1 MKRRTFLLGGLIT
14 LIYEWIITACAPSPQ
29 SKVSSKSSIPSVDIS
44 HASISS
50 PPPREVPLSVTL
62 LPDDKDKAILSD
74 GIQDTTDI
82 ADEAH
87 TFSIQLLPNTE
98 SVTLSINLE
107 PKELQELHLYKS
119 SELDTHLWHQEDEPV
134 VIQENS
140 TRAHVVIRKSG
151 EYIVGRPAPLGI
163 APTTWFDD
171 TPSFQAGFHELVV
184 SGIGSNEK
192 EEFVKS
198 LNKDGMYGF
207 SLARRGTQ
215 KVALI
220 FIHGMYD
227 EHKERFEEFFSWI
240 KKDAPQA
247 LRDFFFEHCMFL
259 SFKFDTRRMIDENAL
274 NLLSFTDS
282 HGVMPFLLVGFSM
295 GGLLARVAHA
305 LSFHQGNT
313 TCLGVITLATP
324 HHGSPLAIPKWVRGA
339 LAKLLFGAQVYTL
352 YLIAINNFF
361 TPIQFKTY
369 SRKIV
374 EALKNTSDA
383 IFPAGFRCLFGDNND
398 PAIPSL
404 KFISSFAV
412 GQFPLVLGEEL
423 SPSDQYGVVCDKVS
437 TSVLSTVLE
446 YEKKET
452 AFGCRTNF
460 AKLTALLEEKAGVSS
475 KPFLTV
481 YGGYYEDI
489 TSETTSLNYIKIFS
503 HNSKAQNVVKER
515 SRAFEGSML
524 RIFNTIL
531 FPLIPTTGKG
541 TILSHHFNDG
551 LVPLSSQLNLMDGP
565 SFVSSKA
572 TRDKLEYDEEVIQSR
587 LPTCIKTVRIF
598 KNRNH
603 AQMSQRGDNDSFFMQ
618 LGEDLQGYIAEY
630 HASASFD
637 ISANDYIEL
646 GKTLDAMFTVSQT
659 TSFQD
664 SNGKGTFTENSHI
677 TQTKFSPD
685 STYSDTVG
693 VGVMVYKERIKN
705 QNGFSL
711 TQWEDTTTYQLY
723 FGRILGKWYVIGSR

>member
-1 MKRRTFLLGGLIT
+1 MKRRTFLLGGLIA
-14 LIYEWIITACAPSPQ
+14 LYEWIVSACAPSPQ
-29 SKVSSKSSIPSVDIS
+29 SKVSSKVSILSVDIPHTSIPS
-44 HASISS
+44 
-50 PPPREVPLSVTL
+50 PPSQEVPLSVTL
-62 LPDDKDKAILSD
+62 LSYDKDKAVLSA
-74 GIQDTTDI
+74 GTQDVIGI

-87 TFSIQLLPNTE
+87 TFSIQLLPTVE
-98 SVTLSINLE
+98 SVTLSINLDS
-107 PKELQELHLYKS
+107 PKSQELRLYKS
-119 SELDTHLWHQEDEPV
+119 SELDTHLWHQEDEPI

-140 TRAHVVIRKSG
+140 TKAHVVIRKSG
-151 EYIVGRPAPLGI
+151 EYIVGKPVPLGI

-171 TPSFQAGFHELVV
+171 APSFQVGFHELAV

-192 EEFVKS
+192 EEFVEN

-220 FIHGMYD
+220 FIHGMHD

-240 KKDAPQA
+240 KNVAPQA
-247 LRDFFFEHCMFL
+247 LRDFFVEHCIVL

-274 NLLSFTDS
+274 KLLSRTTS
-282 HGVMPFLLVGFSM
+282 YGVMPFLLVGFSM

-305 LSFHQGNT
+305 LSFLQGNT

-324 HHGSPLAIPKWVRGA
+324 HHGSPLAIPKWVRA
-339 LAKLLFGAQVYTL
+339 SLVKLLFGAQVYTL

-369 SRKIV
+369 SRKII

-383 IFPAGFRCLFGDNND
+383 IFPAGFRCLFGDNNN
-398 PAIPSL
+398 PAIPNL

-412 GQFPLVLGEEL
+412 GPISLSFTEEL
-423 SPSDQYGVVCDKVS
+423 SSLDQYGVVCDKVS
-437 TSVLSTVLE
+437 MPISTSIFE

-452 AFGCRTNF
+452 LFGCRTNF

-475 KPFLTV
+475 RPFLTV

-489 TSETTSLNYIKIFS
+489 ILDATNLNYIRNFS
-503 HNSKAQNVVKER
+503 YDSKAQILVKER

-531 FPLIPTTGKG
+531 FPLIPTIAKG
-541 TILSHHFNDG
+541 TILPHHFNDG
-551 LVPLSSQLNLMDGP
+551 LVPLSSQLNLMDGS
-565 SFVSSKA
+565 SFVSSGA
-572 TRDKLEYDEEVIQSR
+572 TRDKLTYDLEVIQSR
-587 LPTCIKTVRIF
+587 LPMCIKIARIF

-603 AQMSQRGDNDSFFMQ
+603 AQMSQRGDDDTFFLQ
-618 LGEDLQGYIAEY
+618 LLQDIQGYVIDY
-630 HASASFD
+630 QKTVSFD

-646 GKTLDAMFTVSQT
+646 EKTVNAMFTTSQT
-659 TSFQD
+659 SSFQD
-664 SNGKGTFTENSHI
+664 SNGKGTFTENSHV
-677 TQTKFSPD
+677 TQTKFLPD
-685 STYSDTVG
+685 SAYPDTAGASVT
-693 VGVMVYKERIKN
+693 VYKERIKN
-705 QNGFSL
+705 QNGFSSTL
-711 TQWEDTTTYQLY
+711 WEDTTTHQLY
-723 FGRILGKWYVIGSR
+723 FGRILGKWYVIGGR